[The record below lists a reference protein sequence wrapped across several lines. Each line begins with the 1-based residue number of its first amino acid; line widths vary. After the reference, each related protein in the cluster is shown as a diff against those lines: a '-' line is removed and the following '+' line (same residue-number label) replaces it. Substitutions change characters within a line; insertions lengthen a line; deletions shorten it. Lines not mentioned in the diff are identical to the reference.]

1 MNKYI
6 IGILTFAAGAAV
18 GSVVTWQLL
27 KNKYEQIAQE
37 EIDSVKEVFSKRAEK
52 EKEENEVEK
61 NDVAETRPNLDK
73 PDLSEY
79 ASILEENNYA
89 EEPHMPEDVPY
100 FIPVDDY
107 GEFDDYETHLLTAY
121 IDGTLLDDND
131 EIIDNPDDLV
141 GEHTIFS
148 AYQNKEED
156 TIYVRN
162 DQKKCDYEI
171 LLIDEVYM

>member
-18 GSVVTWQLL
+18 GSVVTWQLV

-37 EIDSVKEVFSKRAEK
+37 EIDSVKEVFSKRSEK
-52 EKEENEVEK
+52 EKDVEK
-61 NDVAETRPNLDK
+61 INVDKTHPNLDK

-79 ASILEENNYA
+79 ASILENNNYT
-89 EEPHMPEDVPY
+89 EEPHIPEDAPY
-100 FIPVDDY
+100 FITADEY
-107 GEFDDYETHLLTAY
+107 GEFDDYGALLLTAFV
-121 IDGTLLDDND
+121 DGTLVDDND
-131 EIIDNPDDLV
+131 EIVDNPDEIV

-171 LLIDEVYM
+171 LLLDEVYM